1 MQSAQATLNCAG
13 KLRRCLQ
20 KKIRPNIFRKRHSR
34 KPRKSGVVLPTG
46 LGDPDEAFKW
56 LYRARDERFIV
67 IGTLRVDPVYESLRR
82 DERYSALIREIGL
95 EP

>member
-1 MQSAQATLNCAG
+1 VNVGDEG
-13 KLRRCLQ
+13 KM
-20 KKIRPNIFRKRHSR
+20 
-34 KPRKSGVVLPTG
+34 
-46 LGDPDEAFKW
+46 W

-82 DERYSALIREIGL
+82 DERYSALICEIGL